1 MDATKH
7 GLVDS
12 GKRFNQTADSLFR
25 SKIDRAVN
33 IEDLHRLAK
42 RRLPRAVFD
51 FVEGG
56 VEDEHGLE
64 RNENAY
70 TRYRLVPKYL
80 VDVSQRD
87 QSRNLFD
94 RNYASPFGISPTGF
108 AGLYRPGADLA
119 LAEAAADANIP
130 YIMSGTS
137 NASIEAAA
145 RIAPS
150 HTWYQLYV
158 AQDMK
163 ISEDQ
168 IRRARDAGLSTLVLT
183 VDVPVSSKRERNIRN
198 NFGLAFKPDWRT
210 VLDSLMHLPWVIE
223 YLRKGMPAFDNW
235 SQYAG
240 NGADPKA
247 VAKLVTEQ
255 TPATVTWRDLEN
267 FRRLWPRHLV
277 GKGLMSADDA
287 VRAADLGVDGVIVS
301 NHGSRQLDR
310 APAPIEVFPAI
321 RAAVQDRMVLMLD
334 GGIRRG
340 ADIVTALCL
349 GVRFVFAGRA
359 TLYGTI
365 AGGIRGTKKAIDILQ
380 DEIDRVLAQIGCPSV
395 EGLNETFVLRPTPL
409 DC

>member
-1 MDATKH
+1 MDATRR

-12 GKRFNQTADSLFR
+12 GKRLRETAGSLAVR
-25 SKIDRAVN
+25 KIDRAVN
-33 IEDLHRLAK
+33 IADLHRMAR

-56 VEDEHGLE
+56 VEDEHGLA
-64 RNENAY
+64 RNESAY
-70 TRYRLVPKYL
+70 ARYRLIPKYL
-80 VDVSQRD
+80 VEVSRRD

-94 RNYASPFGISPTGF
+94 RTYASPFGISPTGF
-108 AGLYRPGADLA
+108 AGLYRPGADLM
-119 LAEAAADANIP
+119 LAEAAASANLP
-130 YIMSGTS
+130 FIMSGTS
-137 NASIEAAA
+137 TASLEAAA

-158 AQDMK
+158 AQDIK

-198 NFGLAFKPDWRT
+198 NFGLTFKLDWRA
-210 VLDSLMHLPWVIE
+210 VVDGFMHLPWVIE
-223 YLRKGMPAFDNW
+223 YFRKGMPAFENW
-235 SQYAG
+235 SAYAG
-240 NGADPKA
+240 HGADPLA
-247 VAKLVTEQ
+247 VARFVTEQ

-277 GKGLMSADDA
+277 VKGLMSADDA
-287 VRAADLGVDGVIVS
+287 AHAAALGVDGIIIS
-301 NHGSRQLDR
+301 NHGARQLDR
-310 APAPIEVFPAI
+310 APAPIEVLPAI
-321 RAAVQDRMVLMLD
+321 RAAVQDRVVLMID

-349 GVRFVFAGRA
+349 GARFVFVGRA

-365 AGGIRGTKKAIDILQ
+365 AGGIRGTRKAIEILQ
-380 DEIDRVLAQIGCPSV
+380 DEIDRILGQIGCPAA
-395 EGLNETFVLRPTPL
+395 EDLNESFIFGPVS
-409 DC
+409 

>member
-1 MDATKH
+1 MDATRR

-12 GKRFNQTADSLFR
+12 GKRFHEAAGSIAQRT
-25 SKIDRAVN
+25 IDRAVN

-56 VEDEHGLE
+56 VEDERGLE

-70 TRYRLVPKYL
+70 AQYRLVPKYL
-80 VDVSQRD
+80 VDISRRD
-87 QSRNLFD
+87 QSRKLFD
-94 RNYASPFGISPTGF
+94 RSYASPFGISPTGF
-108 AGLYRPGADLA
+108 AGLYRPGADLT
-119 LAEAAADANIP
+119 LAQAAADANIP
-130 YIMSGTS
+130 FIMSGTS
-137 NASIEAAA
+137 TASIEAAA

-158 AQDMK
+158 ARDLK

-168 IRRARDAGLSTLVLT
+168 IRRSRDAGLSTLVLT

-198 NFGLAFKPDWRT
+198 NFGLTFKLDWRA
-210 VLDSLMHLPWVIE
+210 VLDGLKHMPWVIE
-223 YLRKGMPAFDNW
+223 YLRKGMPAFENW
-235 SQYAG
+235 TQYAG
-240 NGADPKA
+240 NGADPLT
-247 VAKLVTEQ
+247 VARFVTEQ

-277 GKGLMSADDA
+277 VKGLMSADDA
-287 VRAADLGVDGVIVS
+287 VRAAEIGVDGIIVS
-301 NHGSRQLDR
+301 NHGARQLDR

-321 RAAVQDRMVLMLD
+321 RAAVQNRMVLMLD

-349 GVRFVFAGRA
+349 GARFVFVGRA

-365 AGGIRGTKKAIDILQ
+365 AGGIRGTRKAITILQ
-380 DEIDRVLAQIGCPSV
+380 DEIDRILAQIGCPSV
-395 EGLNETFVLRPTPL
+395 EGLNESFILGPL
-409 DC
+409 

>member
-1 MDATKH
+1 MDATKR
-7 GLVDS
+7 GLLDS
-12 GKRFNQTADSLFR
+12 GKRFHEPTDSLIR

-56 VEDEHGLE
+56 VEDEHGLA
-64 RNENAY
+64 RNENGYA
-70 TRYRLVPKYL
+70 RYRLVPKYL
-80 VDVSQRD
+80 VDVSRRD

-94 RNYASPFGISPTGF
+94 RTYASPFGISPTGF

-119 LAEAAADANIP
+119 LAEAAAGANIP

-158 AQDMK
+158 AHDMK

-168 IRRARDAGLSTLVLT
+168 IRRAREAGLSTLVLT

-198 NFGLAFKPDWRT
+198 DFGLTFKPDWRS
-210 VLDSLMHLPWVIE
+210 VLDALMHLPWVIE
-223 YLRKGMPAFDNW
+223 YFRKGMPAFDNW
-235 SQYAG
+235 TPYAS
-240 NGADPKA
+240 NGADPRT
-247 VAKLVTEQ
+247 VAQLVTEQ

-277 GKGLMSADDA
+277 VKGLMSADDA
-287 VRAADLGVDGVIVS
+287 IRAADLGVDGIIIS
-301 NHGSRQLDR
+301 NHGARQLDR
-310 APAPIEVFPAI
+310 SPAPIEVFPAI
-321 RAAVQDRMVLMLD
+321 RSAVQDRMVLMLD

-349 GVRFVFAGRA
+349 GARFVFVGRA

-365 AGGIRGTKKAIDILQ
+365 AGGIQGTRKAIDILQ

-395 EGLNETFVLRPTPL
+395 EGLNQSFVMGPSS
-409 DC
+409 